1 VEETRHKTLILILAR
16 ELATNLA
23 TPVFVVD
30 PEGTLVFYNEAAEGI
45 LGEPFGVVGELTRD
59 QWLAMFPPEA
69 PDGTPLPMEQ
79 APLIR
84 ALREHIP
91 VHDHIRVRARDGVSR
106 DIAVT
111 AFPLL
116 VGGEEFAGAVA
127 IFWERGAEEDAA
139 GPTGPP
145 RGGPGGDGV
154 D

>member
-30 PEGTLVFYNEAAEGI
+30 AEGTLVFYNEAAEGI
-45 LGEPFGVVGELTRD
+45 LGDPFDMVGQLTRD
-59 QWLAMFPPEA
+59 QWATMFSPEA
-69 PDGTPLPMEQ
+69 ADGTPLSPEEV
-79 APLIR
+79 PLAR
-84 ALREHIP
+84 ALAERAPTHAQ
-91 VHDHIRVRARDGVSR
+91 IRITGRDQVSR

-127 IFWERGAEEDAA
+127 IFWEHRATEGLA
-139 GPTGPP
+139 GSVGP
-145 RGGPGGDGV
+145 GGPGGNEAG
-154 D
+154 

>member
-1 VEETRHKTLILILAR
+1 MEETRHKTLILILAR

-45 LGEPFGVVGELTRD
+45 LGDPFDVVGQLTRD
-59 QWLAMFPPEA
+59 QWATMFSPEA
-69 PDGTPLPMEQ
+69 PDGTPLQPEQ
-79 APLIR
+79 LPLVR
-84 ALREHIP
+84 ALK
-91 VHDHIRVRARDGVSR
+91 DHAPAHAQIRITGRDEVRR

-127 IFWERGAEEDAA
+127 IFWERGTAE
-139 GPTGPP
+139 GHRGPP
-145 RGGPGGDGV
+145 GTRGPGGNETG
-154 D
+154 